1 MTRGSMSITRRLR
14 VVLGSASARRTA
26 VGLRM
31 AEVDW
36 EHLRE
41 DLTARK
47 RAAIDDLLALIERFT
62 AEAEAVGAKVYR
74 AQDAEEVRRIVSGC

>member
-1 MTRGSMSITRRLR
+1 
-14 VVLGSASARRTA
+14 
-26 VGLRM
+26 M

-47 RAAIDDLLALIERFT
+47 GAAIEDPSPALIERFT
-62 AEAEAVGAKVYR
+62 AQAEAVGAKAYR
-74 AQDAEEVRRIVSGC
+74 AQDAEEARRIESDC